1 MNQMTKF
8 DPVRL
13 ANEAAQMH
21 AAHLELAD
29 ILEAYAGLLKSTCT
43 AKDMAA
49 VLLNGRTNLEAQ
61 LVLRTLQ
68 KTFNN
73 LIDAQVR
80 AVVLQQLRD
89 LVNSDRTGGQA

>member
-1 MNQMTKF
+1 MKQMTKF

-29 ILEAYAGLLKSTCT
+29 VLESYAALLKSTCT
-43 AKDMAA
+43 AKDMAM
-49 VLLNGRTNLEAQ
+49 VLLEGHTNLEAQ

-68 KTFNN
+68 STFN
-73 LIDAQVR
+73 AVVHVQFM
-80 AVVLQQLRD
+80 AVVLQQLNEFVID
-89 LVNSDRTGGQA
+89 GQA